1 MARSKLARLDT
12 FKKECRRYFSYQAEI
27 SKIDERL
34 RSLEVKMQNVH
45 SPSMQKI
52 GSSPSRKEL
61 DYLRL
66 FAAKEEYEKQRQFYL
81 DRGQWIDD
89 IINAI
94 PSKAYCA
101 ITWMTLVQGK
111 SRMELLITYDTSPE
125 YVYKTRD
132 QFLKQLLT
140 DEKMELFRQ
149 TEKNR
154 PRHEQ
159 NKKLQK

>member
-1 MARSKLARLDT
+1 MARSKSARLDL
-12 FKKECRRYFSYQAEI
+12 FKREWRQYFTYQSEI

-34 RSLEVKMQNVH
+34 RSLEVSMQNVH

-61 DYLRL
+61 DYLRFL
-66 FAAKEEYEKQRQFYL
+66 AAKEEYEKQKQFYEA
-81 DRGQWIDD
+81 RVQWIDD
-89 IINAI
+89 IINSI

-132 QFLKQLLT
+132 IFLKQLLT
-140 DEKMELFRQ
+140 DEKMMEFDQ
-149 TEKNR
+149 AEQNR
-154 PRHEQ
+154 PH
-159 NKKLQK
+159 KDIK

>member
-1 MARSKLARLDT
+1 MARSKLARLDL
-12 FKKECRRYFSYQAEI
+12 FKRECRQYFTYQSEI
-27 SKIDERL
+27 SKIDERR
-34 RSLEVKMQNVH
+34 RSLEVSMQNVH

-61 DYLRL
+61 DYLRFL
-66 FAAKEEYEKQRQFYL
+66 AAKEEYEKQKQFYEA
-81 DRGQWIDD
+81 RVQWIDD
-89 IINAI
+89 IINSI

-132 QFLKQLLT
+132 IFLKQLLT
-140 DEKMELFRQ
+140 DEKMMEFDQ
-149 TEKNR
+149 AEQNR
-154 PRHEQ
+154 PH
-159 NKKLQK
+159 KDIK

>member
-1 MARSKLARLDT
+1 MARSKSARLDL
-12 FKKECRRYFSYQAEI
+12 FKRECRQYFTYQSEI

-34 RSLEVKMQNVH
+34 RSLEVSMQNVH

-61 DYLRL
+61 DYLRFL
-66 FAAKEEYEKQRQFYL
+66 AAMEEYEKQKQFYEA
-81 DRGQWIDD
+81 RVQWIDD
-89 IINAI
+89 IINSI

-132 QFLKQLLT
+132 IFLKQLLT
-140 DEKMELFRQ
+140 DEKM
-149 TEKNR
+149 TEFDQAEQNR
-154 PRHEQ
+154 PH
-159 NKKLQK
+159 KDIK

>member
-1 MARSKLARLDT
+1 MARSKSARLDL
-12 FKKECRRYFSYQAEI
+12 FKRECRQYFTYQSEI

-34 RSLEVKMQNVH
+34 RSLEVSMQNVH

-61 DYLRL
+61 DYLRFL
-66 FAAKEEYEKQRQFYL
+66 AAKEEYEKQKQFYEA
-81 DRGQWIDD
+81 RVQWIDD
-89 IINAI
+89 IINSI

-111 SRMELLITYDTSPE
+111 SRMELLITYDTSPD

-132 QFLKQLLT
+132 LFLKQQLT
-140 DEKMELFRQ
+140 DEKMEEYAR
-149 TEKNR
+149 TELNR
-154 PRHEQ
+154 PRKE
-159 NKKLQK
+159 KKS

>member
-1 MARSKLARLDT
+1 MQT
-12 FKKECRRYFSYQAEI
+12 VFYYQSEI

-34 RSLEVKMQNVH
+34 RSLEVSMQNVH

-61 DYLRL
+61 DYLRFL
-66 FAAKEEYEKQRQFYL
+66 AAKEEYEKQKQFYEA
-81 DRGQWIDD
+81 RVQWIDD
-89 IINAI
+89 IINSI

-132 QFLKQLLT
+132 IFLKQLLT
-140 DEKMELFRQ
+140 DEKMMEFDQ
-149 TEKNR
+149 AEQNR
-154 PRHEQ
+154 PH
-159 NKKLQK
+159 KDIK

>member
-1 MARSKLARLDT
+1 MARSKLVRLDL
-12 FKKECRRYFSYQAEI
+12 FKRECRQYFTYQSEI

-34 RSLEVKMQNVH
+34 RSLEVSMQNVH

-61 DYLRL
+61 DYLRFL
-66 FAAKEEYEKQRQFYL
+66 AAKEEYEKQKQFYEA
-81 DRGQWIDD
+81 RVQWIDD
-89 IINAI
+89 IINSI

-132 QFLKQLLT
+132 IFLKQLLT
-140 DEKMELFRQ
+140 DEKMMEFDQ
-149 TEKNR
+149 AEQNR
-154 PRHEQ
+154 PH
-159 NKKLQK
+159 KDIK

>member
-1 MARSKLARLDT
+1 MARSKSARLDL
-12 FKKECRRYFSYQAEI
+12 FKRECRQYFTYQSEI

-34 RSLEVKMQNVH
+34 RSLEVSMQNVH
-45 SPSMQKI
+45 SPSTQKI

-61 DYLRL
+61 DYLRFL
-66 FAAKEEYEKQRQFYL
+66 AAKEEYEKQKQFYEA
-81 DRGQWIDD
+81 RVQWIDD
-89 IINAI
+89 IINSI

-132 QFLKQLLT
+132 IFLKQLLT
-140 DEKMELFRQ
+140 DEKMMEFDQ
-149 TEKNR
+149 VEQNR
-154 PRHEQ
+154 PH
-159 NKKLQK
+159 KDIK

>member
-1 MARSKLARLDT
+1 MARSKSTRLDL
-12 FKKECRRYFSYQAEI
+12 FKRECRQYFTYQSEI

-34 RSLEVKMQNVH
+34 RSLEVSMQNVH

-61 DYLRL
+61 DYLRFL
-66 FAAKEEYEKQRQFYL
+66 AAKEEYEKQKQFYEA
-81 DRGQWIDD
+81 RVQWIDD
-89 IINAI
+89 IINSI

-132 QFLKQLLT
+132 IFLKQLLT
-140 DEKMELFRQ
+140 DEKMMEFDQ
-149 TEKNR
+149 AEQNR
-154 PRHEQ
+154 PH
-159 NKKLQK
+159 KDIK

>member
-1 MARSKLARLDT
+1 MARSKSARLDL
-12 FKKECRRYFSYQAEI
+12 FKRECRQYFTYQSEI

-34 RSLEVKMQNVH
+34 RSLEV
-45 SPSMQKI
+45 SMQKI

-61 DYLRL
+61 DYLRFL
-66 FAAKEEYEKQRQFYL
+66 AAKEEYEKQKQFYEA
-81 DRGQWIDD
+81 RVQWIDD
-89 IINAI
+89 IINSI

-132 QFLKQLLT
+132 IFLKQLLT
-140 DEKMELFRQ
+140 DEKMMEFDQ
-149 TEKNR
+149 AEQNR
-154 PRHEQ
+154 PH
-159 NKKLQK
+159 KDIK

>member
-1 MARSKLARLDT
+1 MARSKSARLDL
-12 FKKECRRYFSYQAEI
+12 FKRECRKYFTYQSEI

-34 RSLEVKMQNVH
+34 RSLEVSMQNVH

-61 DYLRL
+61 DYLRFL
-66 FAAKEEYEKQRQFYL
+66 AAKEEYEKQKQFYEA
-81 DRGQWIDD
+81 RVQWIDD
-89 IINAI
+89 IINSI

-132 QFLKQLLT
+132 IFLKQLLT
-140 DEKMELFRQ
+140 DEKMMEFDQ
-149 TEKNR
+149 AEQNR
-154 PRHEQ
+154 PH
-159 NKKLQK
+159 KDIK

>member
-1 MARSKLARLDT
+1 MLFRSQ
-12 FKKECRRYFSYQAEI
+12 SEI

-34 RSLEVKMQNVH
+34 RSLEVSMQNVH

-61 DYLRL
+61 DYLRFL
-66 FAAKEEYEKQRQFYL
+66 AAKEEYEKQKQFYEA
-81 DRGQWIDD
+81 RVQWIDD
-89 IINAI
+89 IINSI

-132 QFLKQLLT
+132 IFLKQLLT
-140 DEKMELFRQ
+140 DEKMMEFDQ
-149 TEKNR
+149 AEQNR
-154 PRHEQ
+154 PH
-159 NKKLQK
+159 KDIK